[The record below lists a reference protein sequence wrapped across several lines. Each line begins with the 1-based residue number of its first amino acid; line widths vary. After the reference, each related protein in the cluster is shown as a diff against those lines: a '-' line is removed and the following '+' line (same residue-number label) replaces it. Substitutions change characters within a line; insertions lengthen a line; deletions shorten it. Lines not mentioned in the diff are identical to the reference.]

1 MYTENAAI
9 VNTYEFD
16 VFLPGV
22 LFRYGTIIIYC
33 MLSVSDCVIIPN
45 ICIERKFVS
54 DLIGSLQ
61 KKSLVTQCR
70 KMVQIYKYPTSLIVF
85 DQRQSFSLELFNKRR
100 INEK

>member
-16 VFLPGV
+16 VFLLGV
-22 LFRYGTIIIYC
+22 LFRYGIIIIYC

-61 KKSLVTQCR
+61 KK
-70 KMVQIYKYPTSLIVF
+70 KK
-85 DQRQSFSLELFNKRR
+85 FSNTMQKNGSNL
-100 INEK
+100 

>member
-45 ICIERKFVS
+45 IYIERKFVS

-61 KKSLVTQCR
+61 KK
-70 KMVQIYKYPTSLIVF
+70 K
-85 DQRQSFSLELFNKRR
+85 FSNTMQKNGSNL
-100 INEK
+100 